1 MIEVIVGILLVTLVV
16 AALSAMLVKASG
28 SSLASQRQA
37 SLVEVAQARIDKV
50 HQIVSQYGFTA
61 LALNAYPANPTDAT
75 LPASPSDPN
84 DFVLSN
90 NTTSA
95 SFLVESNYNATSHG
109 QISVAP
115 TNGEPLEV
123 DATNG
128 KVTPKVTSVAAGGAT
143 ATVWTFVTK
152 ATIGCNSV
160 LGACA
165 ADDARRVIVAARLN
179 SIGNG
184 RQNLGPNNPIYL
196 STIIANPV
204 PSNQSNSSTGIRI
217 GLNIG

>member
-1 MIEVIVGILLVTLVV
+1 MRRQDGFTMIEVIVGILLVTLVV
-16 AALSAMLVKASG
+16 AALSAMLVKASS

-37 SLVEVAQARIDKV
+37 NLVEVAQAQIDKV

-61 LALNAYPANPTDAT
+61 LALNAYPAN
-75 LPASPSDPN
+75 
-84 DFVLSN
+84 
-90 NTTSA
+90 
-95 SFLVESNYNATSHG
+95 
-109 QISVAP
+109 
-115 TNGEPLEV
+115 GEPLEV
-123 DATNG
+123 DTMNG

-143 ATVWTFVTK
+143 ATIWTFVTK

-165 ADDARRVIVAARLN
+165 ADDARRVIVAAKLS

-184 RQNLGPNNPIYL
+184 RRNTGPNNPIYL
-196 STIIANPV
+196 STVIANPV